1 MRRRRVR
8 AFETLLV
15 FLLVPVLLS
24 AGLLW
29 QDLVVSPDLSV
40 TYVSYPSEGG
50 VTVSGLVVRPA
61 AQSEPLPGVL
71 VVHEYGGRK
80 EEMHRVSLE
89 FARRDFVVLAIDLRG
104 HGMSSGPSSFVAPG
118 AEEEDVRWG
127 LSFLRGLEGVDR
139 LSVAMVGYGL
149 GGTAVLQAAATAD
162 GQVNATVVWAAPVD
176 LVRLWEDRPSALL
189 DYAGRRALSPAVL
202 EPDAL
207 RERSPSLTLDAVR
220 PGSTLFVAGGRDRLL
235 PPNQAE
241 EGAAL
246 APGGRLA
253 LYPDLDHALASPA
266 VDDET
271 IAFVEARTKGQASPA
286 RDPAYPQVERDRAL
300 LGQAVTATALP
311 VAWLAWERWC
321 ARAPARVKLYT
332 YPGDRTRLKAG
343 AFLGAD
349 AAAFVGVV
357 AAAGAVAAPGPAG
370 LLQGV
375 VASPTSFAALGAAAA
390 ALAFGGFGLAALERR
405 VRGRDEQRYEEAE
418 TLRRS
423 LFVALSVVPVLVA
436 GGLLQSLLAQ
446 GAPWPATGV
455 FVLAFLV
462 FFIFTLG
469 FEAFLRLRV
478 QRRMRD
484 LVESVFGAEGLRNS
498 AGTVAVGTLLYFAM
512 MSVAAAFLFG
522 AWPQGAMP
530 TALAATMAV
539 GLLSSVLFDRTR
551 NVLAGA
557 FYSALWLTWVANGA
571 LHF

>member
-1 MRRRRVR
+1 
-8 AFETLLV
+8 
-15 FLLVPVLLS
+15 
-24 AGLLW
+24 
-29 QDLVVSPDLSV
+29 
-40 TYVSYPSEGG
+40 
-50 VTVSGLVVRPA
+50 
-61 AQSEPLPGVL
+61 
-71 VVHEYGGRK
+71 
-80 EEMHRVSLE
+80 
-89 FARRDFVVLAIDLRG
+89 
-104 HGMSSGPSSFVAPG
+104 
-118 AEEEDVRWG
+118 
-127 LSFLRGLEGVDR
+127 
-139 LSVAMVGYGL
+139 
-149 GGTAVLQAAATAD
+149 
-162 GQVNATVVWAAPVD
+162 
-176 LVRLWEDRPSALL
+176 
-189 DYAGRRALSPAVL
+189 
-202 EPDAL
+202 
-207 RERSPSLTLDAVR
+207 
-220 PGSTLFVAGGRDRLL
+220 
-235 PPNQAE
+235 
-241 EGAAL
+241 
-246 APGGRLA
+246 
-253 LYPDLDHALASPA
+253 LASPA

-271 IAFVEARTKGQASPA
+271 IAFVEVRTKGQASPA

-321 ARAPARVKLYT
+321 TRAPARVRLYT

-390 ALAFGGFGLAALERR
+390 ALAFGGFGLAAIERR
-405 VRGRDEQRYEEAE
+405 VRGRDEKRYEEAE

-522 AWPQGAMP
+522 AWPQGAIP
-530 TALAATMAV
+530 TALAMTMAV